1 MTRSTPCTIIRDK
14 TVFFFVNPDFIGQ
27 KEEGFLL
34 DNEDEYMNEDDDFKF
49 AFPTVNA
56 PSVEFSQNSMMMSK
70 RYDEESRI
78 ERNRRSKEYSD
89 DRNNEIF

>member
-1 MTRSTPCTIIRDK
+1 
-14 TVFFFVNPDFIGQ
+14 
-27 KEEGFLL
+27 
-34 DNEDEYMNEDDDFKF
+34 MNEDDDFKD

-78 ERNRRSKEYSD
+78 EKHRRFKEESE
-89 DRNNEIF
+89 DRNIEVLEKQVTELENKL